1 MNRMK
6 PQHKLLDPIRQGMT
20 PQVNLLR
27 RALIEARGTKGLH
40 RTGRSL
46 AGGRHLINTYRS
58 AQANVVNDDRF
69 KRSFIEP
76 SIEAAMSLTIDIS
89 GSMSSTLGNGLSCG
103 ENVTLCASALAEVL
117 DKLGVGHE
125 MAYCDMD
132 YVGEGVKGASAQY
145 RGLIYPFTKTGKGV
159 LYPVSKLLRFPMNG
173 GTNIATYADTAI
185 KMVARQNAH
194 NKVAIYMTD
203 GCCSSTSYLK
213 SLEQIAKR
221 QGITLVGVVMGG
233 SWGVSDHPNGVFA
246 KDGVEL
252 GKIILG
258 HLAKAVKGQLK

>member
-1 MNRMK
+1 MK
-6 PQHKLLDPIRQGMT
+6 PQHKYLDPIRQGMT

-27 RALIEARGTKGLH
+27 RALIEARGAKGLH

-76 SIEAAMSLTIDIS
+76 SIEASMSLTIDIS
-89 GSMSSTLGNGLSCG
+89 GSMDSQIGRTGLTIG
-103 ENVTLCASALAEVL
+103 QHVTLCASALAEVL

-125 MAYCDMD
+125 MAFCDMES
-132 YVGEGVKGASAQY
+132 VSSGRGSSARY
-145 RGLIYPFTKTGKGV
+145 RGLIYPFTKTGQGV
-159 LYPVSKLLRFPMNG
+159 LYPVEKLLRFPMTG
-173 GTNIATYADTAI
+173 GTNIATYADSAI
-185 KMVARQNAH
+185 KMVARHNAQ

-213 SLEQIAKR
+213 SLEQIANR
-221 QGITLVGVVMGG
+221 QGITLVGVVMG
-233 SWGVSDHPNGVFA
+233 SDYGVSNHPNGVFA

-258 HLAKAVKGQLK
+258 HLAKSVKAQGK

>member
-1 MNRMK
+1 MK
-6 PQHKLLDPIRQGMT
+6 PTHKKLDPIRQGMT

-27 RALIEARGTKGLH
+27 RALIEARGAKGLN

-69 KRSFIEP
+69 KRSYIEP
-76 SIEAAMSLTIDIS
+76 SIEASMSLTIDIS
-89 GSMSSTLGNGLSCG
+89 GSMDNTIHRTGLTIG
-103 ENVTLCASALAEVL
+103 QHVTLCASALAEVL

-125 MAYCDMD
+125 MAFCDMARIT
-132 YVGEGVKGASAQY
+132 GSGNGATTNY

-159 LYPVSKLLRFPMNG
+159 LYPVEKLLRFPMCG
-173 GTNIATYADTAI
+173 GTHIATYADTAI
-185 KMVARQNAH
+185 KMVAKHNAQ

-203 GCCSSTSYLK
+203 GCCHSTTYLK

-221 QGITLVGVVMGG
+221 QGITLVGIVMGG
-233 SWGVSDHPNGVFA
+233 EWGVSDHPNGVFA
-246 KDGVEL
+246 KNGVEL

>member
-1 MNRMK
+1 MK
-6 PQHKLLDPIRQGMT
+6 PQHKKLDPIRQGMT

-27 RALIEARGTKGLH
+27 RALIEARGAKGLN

-76 SIEAAMSLTIDIS
+76 SIEASMSLTIDIS
-89 GSMSSTLGNGLSCG
+89 GSMDQHIGRTGMSIGQH
-103 ENVTLCASALAEVL
+103 VTLAACGLVEVL

-125 MAYCDMD
+125 MAFCDMES
-132 YVGEGVKGASAQY
+132 VNGAGGKGASARY
-145 RGLIYPFTKTGKGV
+145 RGLIYPFSKTKQGV
-159 LYPVSKLLRFPMNG
+159 LYPVEKLLRFPMNG
-173 GTNIATYADTAI
+173 GTNIATYADSAI
-185 KMVARQNAH
+185 KMVAKHNAQ

-203 GCCSSTSYLK
+203 GCCHSVAYLK

-221 QGITLVGVVMGG
+221 QGITLVGVVMG
-233 SWGVSDHPNGVFA
+233 SEYRVSDHPNGVFA
-246 KDGVEL
+246 QDGVEL
-252 GKIILG
+252 GKIILS
-258 HLAKAVKGQLK
+258 HLAKAVSGKLK

>member
-1 MNRMK
+1 MK

-20 PQVNLLR
+20 PQTNLLR
-27 RALIEARGTKGLH
+27 RALIEARGAKGLN

-58 AQANVVNDDRF
+58 AQADVVNEDRF

-76 SIEAAMSLTIDIS
+76 SVEAAMSLTIDIS
-89 GSMSSTLGNGLSCG
+89 GSMQSPLRNGLSCG

-117 DKLGVGHE
+117 DKLKVGHE
-125 MAYCDMD
+125 MAYCDMNHT
-132 YVGEGVKGASAQY
+132 GGVAKGASTSY
-145 RGLIYPFTKTGKGV
+145 RGLIYPFTRTGQGV
-159 LYPVSKLLRFPMNG
+159 LYPVAKLLRFPMNG

-185 KMVARQNAH
+185 KMVARQNAQ

-203 GCCSSTSYLK
+203 GCCGSTRYLK

-233 SWGVSDHPNGVFA
+233 DWGASDHPNGVYA

-252 GKIILG
+252 GKVILG
-258 HLAKAVKGQLK
+258 HLAKAVKGTL